1 MEPRYIEDV
10 HGYKDQR
17 QTTKPRV
24 DETRASQRQVTTEK
38 VTVTRTDGSRTDEI
52 ERRRHPKDY
61 DVGRIVI
68 EEIPEEKEEKP
79 QVYRKYQ
86 GKPRTTAVTI
96 TMDDV
101 KDVSKTYQ
109 KEDVT
114 EVGRIDGYRPGD
126 APEESRKLEDRLLTK
141 TERIDHH
148 EKVGTQDVYVEL
160 S

>member
-79 QVYRKYQ
+79 QVYRKYE
-86 GKPRTTAVTI
+86 GKPRTTEVTV

-109 KEDVT
+109 KEDVVK
-114 EVGRIDGYRPGD
+114 VGRLDVHGLEKT
-126 APEESRKLEDRLLTK
+126 PEESRRPEQRSLTK
-141 TERIDHH
+141 TETIQHYQ
-148 EKVGTQDVYVEL
+148 KAC
-160 S
+160 

>member
-79 QVYRKYQ
+79 QVYRKYE
-86 GKPRTTAVTI
+86 GKPRTTEVTV

-101 KDVSKTYQ
+101 KDVSKTHQ
-109 KEDVT
+109 KEDVVK
-114 EVGRIDGYRPGD
+114 VGRLDVHGLEKT
-126 APEESRKLEDRLLTK
+126 PEESRRPEQRSLTT
-141 TERIDHH
+141 TETIQHYQ
-148 EKVGTQDVYVEL
+148 KAC
-160 S
+160 

>member
-86 GKPRTTAVTI
+86 GKPRTTEVTV

-109 KEDVT
+109 KEDVVK
-114 EVGRIDGYRPGD
+114 VGRLDVHGLEKT
-126 APEESRKLEDRLLTK
+126 PEESRRPEQRSLTK
-141 TERIDHH
+141 IETIQHYQ
-148 EKVGTQDVYVEL
+148 KAC
-160 S
+160 

>member
-86 GKPRTTAVTI
+86 GKPRTTEVTV

-109 KEDVT
+109 KEDVVK
-114 EVGRIDGYRPGD
+114 VGRLDVHGLEKT
-126 APEESRKLEDRLLTK
+126 PEESRRPEQRSLTK
-141 TERIDHH
+141 TETIQHYQ
-148 EKVGTQDVYVEL
+148 KAC
-160 S
+160 

>member
-79 QVYRKYQ
+79 QVYRKYE
-86 GKPRTTAVTI
+86 GKPRTTAVTATI
-96 TMDDV
+96 DDV
-101 KDVSKTYQ
+101 KDVSKTHQ
-109 KEDVT
+109 KEDVVK
-114 EVGRIDGYRPGD
+114 VGRLDVHGLEKTPEQSRRP
-126 APEESRKLEDRLLTK
+126 EQRSITK
-141 TERIDHH
+141 IERIQHYQ
-148 EKVGTQDVYVEL
+148 KAC
-160 S
+160 

>member
-52 ERRRHPKDY
+52 EQRRHPKDY

-86 GKPRTTAVTI
+86 GKPRTTEVTV

-101 KDVSKTYQ
+101 KDVSKNYQ
-109 KEDVT
+109 KEDVVK
-114 EVGRIDGYRPGD
+114 VGRLDVHGLEKT
-126 APEESRKLEDRLLTK
+126 PEESRRPEQRSLTK
-141 TERIDHH
+141 TETIQHYQ
-148 EKVGTQDVYVEL
+148 KAC
-160 S
+160 

>member
-86 GKPRTTAVTI
+86 GKPRTTEVTV

-101 KDVSKTYQ
+101 KDVSKTHQ
-109 KEDVT
+109 KEDVVK
-114 EVGRIDGYRPGD
+114 VGRLDVHGLEKT
-126 APEESRKLEDRLLTK
+126 PEESRGPEERSLTK
-141 TERIDHH
+141 IETIQHYQ
-148 EKVGTQDVYVEL
+148 KAC
-160 S
+160 

>member
-86 GKPRTTAVTI
+86 GKPRTTEVTV

-101 KDVSKTYQ
+101 KDVSKTHQ
-109 KEDVT
+109 KEDVVK
-114 EVGRIDGYRPGD
+114 VGRLDVHGLEKT
-126 APEESRKLEDRLLTK
+126 PEESRRPEERSLTK
-141 TERIDHH
+141 IERIQHYQ
-148 EKVGTQDVYVEL
+148 KAC
-160 S
+160 